1 MAGRIIGLISCLMCV
16 VPFLII
22 SLYNRNSSEPI
33 NFWSGDT
40 SLKKKVKNV
49 CDYNKEMSG
58 LYKRCAIA
66 FLVAGIGFV
75 VYPIVG
81 VILMCLDCTL
91 GIYAV
96 YHSYKKILQEYS

>member
-1 MAGRIIGLISCLMCV
+1 MAGRIIGLISCLMCA

-66 FLVAGIGFV
+66 FLVAGIFIITV
-75 VYPIVG
+75 CITFNVLRVP
-81 VILMCLDCTL
+81 LDVNL
-91 GIYAV
+91 
-96 YHSYKKILQEYS
+96 SS